1 MKFRLSRLV
10 LSVGLAALL
19 APVGA
24 RVQHLTPLELFL
36 TETLAWE
43 QFAGLVK
50 TENGI
55 SNGKN
60 SVLFRSSKAL
70 AKEFLKNPEQAEESF
85 KSAHAVI
92 YTEKG
97 NFEKIDNRVIF
108 RIKHKPIVTTLSMGS
123 SADISNF
130 KNHVIPGH
138 RYTFF
143 CKFESYKAQSLQF
156 DNCLPIDQY
165 LKITRE
171 KMLRRIDGFLNGK
184 SEKSLESAHY
194 AMLAYM
200 AMVTARMLSE
210 DSFCR
215 SVAEE
220 GSWTFED
227 IRRCGKDVEM
237 IWSNP
242 DNPEHFYEVMDDVL
256 DRIKKKG
263 ADVSLLDQAG
273 LALD

>member
-1 MKFRLSRLV
+1 MNFRLSKLV
-10 LSVGLAALL
+10 CTIALVASAAS
-19 APVGA
+19 AVA
-24 RVQHLTPLELFL
+24 SVQHLSTLELFL

-43 QFAGLVK
+43 QFTGLVK

-55 SNGKN
+55 DNGKS

-70 AKEFLKNPEQAEESF
+70 VKEFLKDPKRAEDSF
-85 KSAHAVI
+85 KTSHAVI

-97 NFEKIDNRVIF
+97 NFEKVDNRILF
-108 RIKHKPIVTTLSMGS
+108 RIKHKPLITTLHMES

-143 CKFESYKAQSLQF
+143 CRFESFAENNIQF
-156 DNCLPIDQY
+156 NSCLPIDQY
-165 LKITRE
+165 LKTSRI
-171 KMLRRIDGFLNGK
+171 KMLKQIEGFLIGK

-200 AMVTARMLSE
+200 AMVTARMLPE

-215 SVAEE
+215 SVADE

-227 IRRCGKDVEM
+227 IRRCGKDVEK

-263 ADVSLLDQAG
+263 ADVSILDQAG

>member
-1 MKFRLSRLV
+1 MKYRLTGLV
-10 LSVGLAALL
+10 LTVGFAALL
-19 APVGA
+19 APACA
-24 RVQHLTPLELFL
+24 RVQHLTSLELFL

-60 SVLFRSSKAL
+60 SVLFRSSRAL
-70 AKEFLKNPEQAEESF
+70 AKEFRLDPKEAEESF
-85 KSAHAVI
+85 KSSHAVI

-97 NFEKIDNRVIF
+97 NFEKVDSQIVF
-108 RIKHKPIVTTLSMGS
+108 RIKHKPIVTTLYMSP
-123 SADISNF
+123 SAEIGNL
-130 KNHVIPGH
+130 KNNVIPGH

-143 CKFESYKAQSLQF
+143 CKFQSYKEPSLQF

-165 LKITRE
+165 LKISRV
-171 KMLRRIDGFLNGK
+171 KMLKQIDGFLNGK
-184 SEKSLESAHY
+184 SEKSLESAHF

-200 AMVTARMLSE
+200 AMVTARMLPE

-215 SVAEE
+215 SVADEA
-220 GSWTFED
+220 SWTFED
-227 IRRCGKDVEM
+227 IRRCGKEVEM

-242 DNPEHFYEVMDDVL
+242 ENPERFYDVMDEVL

-263 ADVSLLDQAG
+263 ADVSILDQAG